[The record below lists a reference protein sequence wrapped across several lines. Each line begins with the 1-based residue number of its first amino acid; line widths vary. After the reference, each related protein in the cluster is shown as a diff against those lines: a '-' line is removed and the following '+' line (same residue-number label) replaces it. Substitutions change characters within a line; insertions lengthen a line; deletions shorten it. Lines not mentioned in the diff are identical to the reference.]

1 MIQRGRCEWK
11 NKQCGEKTKKKSKKM
26 TFDEK
31 SHFGLIIELNVNNDR
46 RGF

>member
-1 MIQRGRCEWK
+1 VNGK
-11 NKQCGEKTKKKSKKM
+11 TSNVGKKTKKKSKKM